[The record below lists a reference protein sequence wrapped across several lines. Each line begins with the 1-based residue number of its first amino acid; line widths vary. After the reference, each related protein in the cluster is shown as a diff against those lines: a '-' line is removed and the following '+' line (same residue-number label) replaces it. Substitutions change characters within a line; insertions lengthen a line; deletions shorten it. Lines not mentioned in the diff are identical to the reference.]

1 MKMSTKDE
9 LLKHLSL
16 VGSETMP
23 NHHQRPTEKNNSCI
37 TLPLKAG
44 GRALDNSDCFI
55 EELIKIQ
62 PKETLLNNGT
72 VENCGSESV
81 LKTTEAVSLNST
93 ESSCRNGHKVELLS
107 VAFLDASCSTSHD
120 THLQSAS
127 LDLHSS
133 SEPVQSSQASDT
145 SSNKLEAP
153 NLQNAS
159 NALNGIAQPSPST
172 ESSDTVTPTGLAPP
186 DPNPTSQSMSSV
198 PTHTRNFSQSTHQ
211 LTNLKENAKSD
222 NLEDTS
228 LVSNLLQGSNIN
240 KLPDSYPL
248 NKSETVYLKNMQGVS
263 QNSSSNEVELLALQ
277 DVKSSTGHDMAPDNQ
292 DVKEETAF
300 ECSSS
305 SSQCSG
311 TVSYLS
317 SLDSDVQSL
326 HLTHSFYPDWKL
338 DRRESGH
345 LFWRRDS
352 STLDGVDPSSRVK
365 FRYHIEVREFESRSS
380 EAEDLSE
387 GDDDDMYDDN
397 DDDEE
402 EVQETGKYSISDSL
416 TFVGKRD
423 ESSLGSAAVIG
434 GVAIIAIIVMAS
446 YRWLLGALSVI

>member
-1 MKMSTKDE
+1 MSTRDG

-16 VGSETMP
+16 GGSDAMSS
-23 NHHQRPTEKNNSCI
+23 HHQRSTEKSNSCI
-37 TLPLKAG
+37 TLPLKAE
-44 GRALDNSDCFI
+44 GRALDNSDCLI
-55 EELIKIQ
+55 EELIEIQ
-62 PKETLLNNGT
+62 PKEALIHNGT
-72 VENCGSESV
+72 VENCDSESV
-81 LKTTEAVSLNST
+81 LKTTEAVNLNST
-93 ESSCRNGHKVELLS
+93 ESSCRNGHKVKLLS
-107 VAFLDASCSTSHD
+107 VGFLDASHSTSHD

-145 SSNKLEAP
+145 SSNKLEVP
-153 NLQNAS
+153 NLQNTS
-159 NALNGIAQPSPST
+159 HALNGSDQPSPST
-172 ESSDTVTPTGLAPP
+172 ESSDTVTPIGLV
-186 DPNPTSQSMSSV
+186 SQSVSSV
-198 PTHTRNFSQSTHQ
+198 PTHTRNLSQSTHQ

-222 NLEDTS
+222 NLGDTS

-240 KLPDSYPL
+240 KLPDSCPL
-248 NKSETVYLKNMQGVS
+248 NKSGTIYLKNTQGMS
-263 QNSSSNEVELLALQ
+263 QNSSSNEDELLATQ
-277 DVKSSTGHDMAPDNQ
+277 DVTSSTGHDLAPENQ
-292 DVKEETAF
+292 DVKEDTAF
-300 ECSSS
+300 EYSPN
-305 SSQCSG
+305 SSQSSG
-311 TVSYLS
+311 TVSYFS
-317 SLDSDVQSL
+317 SLESDVQSP
-326 HLTHSFYPDWKL
+326 HLTQSFYPGWKL

-345 LFWRRDS
+345 LYWRRDS

-365 FRYHIEVREFESRSS
+365 FRYHSEVREFESRSS

-397 DDDEE
+397 DDGEI
-402 EVQETGKYSISDSL
+402 EVQETGKCSISDSL